1 MISPE
6 LLRRYP
12 FFCCLDDAQQK
23 AVAMIAEEISV
34 PAGTVLFEEG
44 QPADTLYF
52 LLEGSVDLYFTVPGE
67 GSKPGKEF
75 WVGEINPGE
84 PLGISALI
92 EPYRLTAMARAG
104 APSRLLK
111 VNAAALRALCEV
123 DNRMA
128 YALMRQVAKAAM
140 ERLHATRVQMVGG
153 QSVSSP

>member
-44 QPADTLYF
+44 QLANALYL

-67 GSKPGKEF
+67 GQGKPGKEF

-92 EPYRLTAMARAG
+92 EPYRLTAMARARTS
-104 APSRLLK
+104 SRLLK
-111 VNAAALRALCEV
+111 VDAAALRALCEV

-128 YALMRQVAKAAM
+128 YALLRQVAKAAM
-140 ERLHATRVQMVGG
+140 ERLHATRVQMVG
-153 QSVSSP
+153 SMS